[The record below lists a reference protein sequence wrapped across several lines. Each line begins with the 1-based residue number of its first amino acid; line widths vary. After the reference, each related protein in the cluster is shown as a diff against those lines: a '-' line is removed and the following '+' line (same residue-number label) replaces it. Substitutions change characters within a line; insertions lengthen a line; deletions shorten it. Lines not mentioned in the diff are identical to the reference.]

1 MNKESTLIY
10 PVIMAE
16 HDDEDGYA
24 VTVSSPNI
32 PGMHTEGKDF
42 SEAAYW
48 SVDAIATM
56 LDGKDEYPEPAD
68 TKDWILADNERVV
81 YVPVDMKN
89 WYRQNMSQTIKRSVT
104 VPEYLNEMAKE
115 SNINVSRLLT
125 EALEAKLGVQ

>member
-1 MNKESTLIY
+1 MNKNSTLIY

-16 HDDEDGYA
+16 HNDEDGYV

-32 PGMHTEGKDF
+32 PGMHTEANSL

-56 LDGKDEYPEPAD
+56 LDGNDEYPEPMD
-68 TKDWILADNERVV
+68 TKDWKLAENERVV
-81 YVPVDMKN
+81 YVPVNMKS
-89 WYRQNMSQTIKRSVT
+89 WYQQNMSKTIKRSVT

-125 EALEAKLGVQ
+125 EALEVKLGVQ